1 MPTTDVSRL
10 DPNEVRAAFSY
21 DPETGVVTWRV
32 RRNGYGGGVWPGKPA
47 GGVDKYGYLLTAFKG
62 VRIPN
67 HRLAWFLH
75 YGRWPVGQI
84 DHRDLDP
91 MNNRIANLREA
102 TMTQQRANQAVRR
115 DSQTG
120 VKGVSNYRGRYR
132 ARCAGSEIGVY
143 DTMVEAQV
151 AYERAARARWGE
163 FART

>member
-1 MPTTDVSRL
+1 
-10 DPNEVRAAFSY
+10 
-21 DPETGVVTWRV
+21 
-32 RRNGYGGGVWPGKPA
+32 
-47 GGVDKYGYLLTAFKG
+47 
-62 VRIPN
+62 
-67 HRLAWFLH
+67 
-75 YGRWPVGQI
+75 
-84 DHRDLDP
+84 